1 MNYCNR
7 TGRSG
12 LDSSSTNSS
21 SLIIDSDCSD
31 DLIINE
37 EDEEIRARHSEDED
51 YYKPIAPPP
60 SPQQELITLQDDV
73 QDEKRDIKLHAQ
85 TLDQLLRKTLD
96 RQQSK
101 ICKRQKRRSSLF
113 NNNQHKLKELLS
125 SIVDEDMI
133 HELRDMVL

>member
-12 LDSSSTNSS
+12 IGSSSNNSS

-37 EDEEIRARHSEDED
+37 EDEELRARNSEDED

-60 SPQQELITLQDDV
+60 SPQQEPITLQDDIH
-73 QDEKRDIKLHAQ
+73 EKRDTKLHAQ

-96 RQQSK
+96 RQQSR
-101 ICKRQKRRSSLF
+101 ICKRQKRRSSIF